1 MKLNNY
7 LLSAFV
13 GVAAFAATAQ
23 AQTTTFNFTGGI
35 QTFTV
40 PCGVD
45 TVFVQTWGAQGG
57 SGANGAST
65 STLTQVGGA
74 GGLGG
79 YAEGWLLVNPGDVLN
94 IFVGGQGATPT
105 GGFNGGANGGSQNA
119 GGGGGASDVRVGGTA
134 EADRVITAG
143 GGGGGGRGGCESS
156 LGAGGVGGNGGN
168 AVGVGGNGQN
178 SPTSGGDAGGGFGG
192 NFGSV
197 QGASGAAGVGCGGF
211 LGAPGTAGSGGTG
224 GVGGAGQSCCC
235 FSAGSIPA
243 GGGGGG
249 GQLGGGGGGGGSA
262 GTSGCSGNDKGAGG
276 GGGGGSSYVGGVLN
290 GVTNDGIWLGNG
302 QVSISWADPIP
313 AATNITGTT
322 MSMCAGADTLSFS
335 TPSDPLATFY
345 TWTVDSAL
353 DFISGQNTNTIMV
366 SGSTP
371 GTYMITAVAVNG
383 TCSFTGPA
391 DTIMVTIYANPTVTF
406 SVQSIACLSD
416 GAVALSGAPAGGT
429 FSGTAVTG
437 SNFDPSSA
445 GTGNYAITYMYTDSM
460 GCMGSA
466 VDSIMVDPCLG
477 VSSVQMDAFSVSPNP
492 AVEIVNISWNAN
504 ATVTS
509 IKVMDVTGRVVMTE
523 TAINGTTKQLNVAA
537 LPAGTYTVALEGSVK
552 TVQTFVKQ

>member
-13 GVAAFAATAQ
+13 GIAAFAATAQ
-23 AQTTTFNFTGGI
+23 AQTTTYNFTGGI

-45 TVFVQTWGAQGG
+45 TVFVQAWGAQGG
-57 SGANGAST
+57 SGAA
-65 STLTQVGGA
+65 GGNTA
-74 GGLGG
+74 GNPPAGGNGGLGG

-94 IFVGGQGATPT
+94 VFVGGQGATPT

-134 EADRVITAG
+134 ESNRVITAG
-143 GGGGGGRGGCESS
+143 GGGGGGRGGCEGSVGAPGIGGDG
-156 LGAGGVGGNGGN
+156 GAGGAGNG
-168 AVGVGGNGQN
+168 ANGAD
-178 SPTSGGDAGGGFGG
+178 SPTSGGPAGGGAGG
-192 NFGSV
+192 LST
-197 QGASGAAGVGCGGF
+197 GAGGAAGLGCGGF
-211 LGAPGTAGSGGTG
+211 LGAPGSAGSGGTG

-235 FSAGSIPA
+235 FSAGSIP

-249 GQLGGGGGGGGSA
+249 GGFIGGGGGGGGSA
-262 GTSGCSGNDKGAGG
+262 GTTGCSGNDKGAGG
-276 GGGGGSSYVGGVLN
+276 GGGAGTSDVSGVLN
-290 GVTNDGIWLGNG
+290 GVTNSGIWLGNG
-302 QVSISWADPIP
+302 MVTISWADPIP

-322 MSMCAGADTLSFS
+322 MSMCAGTDTLSFS

-383 TCSFTGPA
+383 TCSFSGAA
-391 DTIMVTIYANPTVTF
+391 DTIMVTIYANPTVTL

-416 GAVALSGAPAGGT
+416 GAVPLSGTPAGGT

-437 SNFDPSSA
+437 SNFDPSTA

-477 VSSVQMDAFSVSPNP
+477 VSSVQIDAFSVSPNP

-509 IKVMDVTGRVVMTE
+509 IRVMDVTGRVVMTE
-523 TAINGTTKQLNVAA
+523 NAINGTTKQLNVAA